1 MYSEYGVMMGNP
13 RGQWV
18 VLLSV
23 LVAYV
28 LSLVPLPEVLMT
40 ARPYWLALVVMYW
53 VLALPQRYGLFFAF
67 CTGLLLDVMEGAILG
82 QNGLTMVMVSMIT
95 LELHMRLRM
104 YPWWQQAFM
113 VLVIIGIAEMI
124 KLWVK
129 SAIGNRL
136 PSLYMLMPAV
146 SSAVVWPWVYAIL
159 RFLRQRFQVS

>member
-1 MYSEYGVMMGNP
+1 MYSEYGVMMGNA

-28 LSLVPLPEVLMT
+28 LSLVPLPAMLMS
-40 ARPYWLALVVMYW
+40 ARPYWLALVIMYW
-53 VLALPQRYGLFFAF
+53 VLALPQRYGLFFAWT
-67 CTGLLLDVMEGAILG
+67 TGLLLDVMEGAILG
-82 QNGLTMVMVSMIT
+82 QNALTLVMVSMIT
-95 LELHMRLRM
+95 LNLHQRLRM

-113 VLVIIGIAEMI
+113 VLVIVGIAEMI

-146 SSAVVWPWVYAIL
+146 SSALVWPWIYAIL